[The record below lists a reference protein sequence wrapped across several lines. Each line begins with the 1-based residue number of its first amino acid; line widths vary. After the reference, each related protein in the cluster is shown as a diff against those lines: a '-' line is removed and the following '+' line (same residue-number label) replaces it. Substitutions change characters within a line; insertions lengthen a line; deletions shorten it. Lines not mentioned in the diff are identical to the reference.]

1 MHMHARIN
9 KPNQTDAV
17 PLLFTSHHV
26 THPQRMHTRT
36 RTRHTHTNPS
46 SGSGNLAVMGC
57 RAGDRAIPDYS
68 DRLGCLD
75 VSPHHLLLITRAG
88 RARRSPRCRSCP
100 CRRGP
105 TGPRRAPCRSSG
117 SAGGRFASASRSP
130 SSVPPD
136 ELHTH
141 TQCQPAAVVASCAAC
156 IIAYMHAARIELR
169 RRRPARVVVGRG
181 RGGRQW
187 RSPSLK
193 ILSCAS
199 AAIRCLRWLF
209 PSVSSERWWSR
220 NATRGDSADT
230 SVCTHLFVR
239 ATEFRPDPS
248 IHPSADTSSV
258 GRMHA
263 PGAT

>member
-1 MHMHARIN
+1 MLEQKFTNQGRWWKAAGEDADADAYACKDEQT
-9 KPNQTDAV
+9 KPNQTK
-17 PLLFTSHHV
+17 PNRCSSSSLYITSRY
-26 THPQRMHTRT
+26 TPQRMHTRT

-117 SAGGRFASASRSP
+117 SAAGRFASASRSP

-141 TQCQPAAVVASCAAC
+141 TH
-156 IIAYMHAARIELR
+156 IHN
-169 RRRPARVVVGRG
+169 
-181 RGGRQW
+181 
-187 RSPSLK
+187 
-193 ILSCAS
+193 
-199 AAIRCLRWLF
+199 
-209 PSVSSERWWSR
+209 VSQRRWWR
-220 NATRGDSADT
+220 LA
-230 SVCTHLFVR
+230 L
-239 ATEFRPDPS
+239 
-248 IHPSADTSSV
+248 
-258 GRMHA
+258 HA
-263 PGAT
+263 

>member
-117 SAGGRFASASRSP
+117 SAAGRFASASRSP

-169 RRRPARVVVGRG
+169 RRRPARVVVGRS
-181 RGGRQW
+181 RGRQW